1 MPEILSTTKSQF
13 FAKFFGW
20 WCFIVTAACCALG
33 MFKGSAFEIAM
44 NIITPIILVGL
55 GAIMPALAKRGKT
68 SQ

>member
-1 MPEILSTTKSQF
+1 
-13 FAKFFGW
+13 
-20 WCFIVTAACCALG
+20 

-55 GAIMPALAKRGKT
+55 GAIMPALAKRGKK

>member
-1 MPEILSTTKSQF
+1 
-13 FAKFFGW
+13 
-20 WCFIVTAACCALG
+20 
-33 MFKGSAFEIAM
+33 M